1 MTKLYRTPEALKTM
15 QNTAAMKVIVSPVIT
30 EKSTRLT
37 ELGQYAFKVD
47 LNATK
52 FEIKAAVEKLF
63 GVKVEKVNT
72 INVLGKT
79 KRFRG
84 RIGYRSDFKK
94 AIVTLG
100 KGQTIDLSVGI

>member
-1 MTKLYRTPEALKTM
+1 MTKKYRAPEALKTM
-15 QNTAAMKVIVSPVIT
+15 QSIAAMKVVVSPIIT

-37 ELGQYAFKVD
+37 EFGQYAFKVD
-47 LNATK
+47 SDATK
-52 FEIKAAVEKLF
+52 FEIKAAVEMLF

-94 AIVTLG
+94 AIVTLSE
-100 KGQTIDLSVGI
+100 GQTIDLSVGV